1 MQIHHLENS
10 SVYKVIEFK
19 FLSFKVIDLNFSD
32 IQRKAKRWDTKQ
44 IDQLKQKRDQYNT
57 QLQDL
62 KAEKRKESE
71 LQDLRSQVQ
80 SLEGRLKYAQK
91 DNEQLVIN
99 G

>member
-1 MQIHHLENS
+1 M
-10 SVYKVIEFK
+10 
-19 FLSFKVIDLNFSD
+19 IDLNFSD

-44 IDQLKQKRDQYNT
+44 IDQLKRKRDQYNT

-99 G
+99 GWFNGFYS

>member
-10 SVYKVIEFK
+10 SVCKVIEFK

>member
-1 MQIHHLENS
+1 MQIQHLEKS
-10 SVYKVIEFK
+10 SVC
-19 FLSFKVIDLNFSD
+19 KVIDLNFSD

-44 IDQLKQKRDQYNT
+44 IDQLKRKRDQYNT

-99 G
+99 GWFNGVYS

>member
-1 MQIHHLENS
+1 MQIQHLEKK
-10 SVYKVIEFK
+10 SVC
-19 FLSFKVIDLNFSD
+19 KVIDLNFSD

-44 IDQLKQKRDQYNT
+44 IDQLKRKRDQYNT

-99 G
+99 GWFNGFYS

>member
-1 MQIHHLENS
+1 M
-10 SVYKVIEFK
+10 IEFK

>member
-1 MQIHHLENS
+1 MQIQHLEKS
-10 SVYKVIEFK
+10 SVC
-19 FLSFKVIDLNFSD
+19 KVIDLNFSD

-44 IDQLKQKRDQYNT
+44 IDQLKRKRDQYNT

-99 G
+99 GWFNGFYS

>member
-1 MQIHHLENS
+1 M
-10 SVYKVIEFK
+10 
-19 FLSFKVIDLNFSD
+19 IDLNFSD

>member
-1 MQIHHLENS
+1 M
-10 SVYKVIEFK
+10 IEFK

-99 G
+99 GWFNSYNCFYSW

>member
-1 MQIHHLENS
+1 M
-10 SVYKVIEFK
+10 IEFK

-91 DNEQLVIN
+91 DNEQLVTN
-99 G
+99 GWFNSYSCFYSW